1 MKRVL
6 IDFSSQL
13 DIIWSMKKRESGEE
27 LYIPLENKFH
37 SLFAKATSR
46 SPLSMARSVV
56 RIFSDFPPGRS
67 HFLQRVLPPLVSWYE
82 DCVNIIYYI

>member
-46 SPLSMARSVV
+46 SPFSMARSVV
-56 RIFSDFPPGRS
+56 RIFSDFPPVVLIFYSAFS
-67 HFLQRVLPPLVSWYE
+67 HHWSVDMKTVW
-82 DCVNIIYYI
+82 I